1 VYGHGNKISEE
12 NLMNSQNKLKK
23 ISAQEFNLSSNVVLQ
38 KKPSEEVIT
47 LSPPS
52 KLKKI
57 DSQEVNYSSPKINFI
72 LNNVNNQCYDD
83 NIVTCKCPPSYI
95 Y

>member
-1 VYGHGNKISEE
+1 MYSHGNKISEE
-12 NLMNSQNKLKK
+12 NLINSQNKLKK

-38 KKPSEEVIT
+38 KKPSEEVII

-57 DSQEVNYSSPKINFI
+57 DSQEVNYSSPKNNFI
-72 LNNVNNQCYDD
+72 LNNVNQCYDD
-83 NIVTCKCPPSYI
+83 NIVTCKCPPSYM

>member
-1 VYGHGNKISEE
+1 MYGHGNKISEE
-12 NLMNSQNKLKK
+12 NLINSQNKLKK

-38 KKPSEEVIT
+38 KKTTEEVFI

-57 DSQEVNYSSPKINFI
+57 DSQEVNYSSPKNNFI
-72 LNNVNNQCYDD
+72 LNNQCYDD
-83 NIVTCKCPPSYI
+83 NIVTCKCPPITIEFS
-95 Y
+95 

>member
-1 VYGHGNKISEE
+1 MYGHGNKISEE
-12 NLMNSQNKLKK
+12 NLINSQNKLKK
-23 ISAQEFNLSSNVVLQ
+23 ISAQEFNSSSNVVLQ
-38 KKPSEEVIT
+38 KKPSEEVII

-57 DSQEVNYSSPKINFI
+57 DLQEVNYSSPKNNFI
-72 LNNVNNQCYDD
+72 LNNVNQCYND
-83 NIVTCKCPPSYI
+83 NIETCKCPSRYI